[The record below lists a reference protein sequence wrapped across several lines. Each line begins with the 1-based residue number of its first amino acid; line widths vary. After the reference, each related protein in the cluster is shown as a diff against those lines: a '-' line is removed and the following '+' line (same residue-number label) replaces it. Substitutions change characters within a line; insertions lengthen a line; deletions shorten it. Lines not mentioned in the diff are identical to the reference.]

1 MLNIVTE
8 QEVAKIFKLSVPKL
22 KRDRANKTGLP
33 FSDDIQVIINGHR
46 YNLSWAHFT
55 KIQDTTVN

>member
-33 FSDDIQVIINGHR
+33 FFRIGKRSIR
-46 YNLSWAHFT
+46 YNLEQVLKHLEENR
-55 KIQDTTVN
+55 KP